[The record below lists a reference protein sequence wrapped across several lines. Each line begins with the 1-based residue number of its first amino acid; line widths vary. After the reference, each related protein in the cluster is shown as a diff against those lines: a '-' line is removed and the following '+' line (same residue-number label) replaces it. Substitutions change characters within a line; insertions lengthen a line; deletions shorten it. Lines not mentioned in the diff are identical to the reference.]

1 MSVAQQQSNRCTGAL
16 CTLLGYSRQA
26 LYKHNRESE
35 KEIFLQDLIIEKV
48 LEIRKLQPRIGGRKL
63 YFMLSSYLE
72 GHSIKIGRDAFFDLL
87 RDHELLIR
95 IRRRRTITTDSNHY
109 WRKYPNLIKGFIPN
123 AINQLWV
130 SDITYILIGSGFGY
144 LSLITDAYSHKIVG
158 FHLSRDLKAEGCIE
172 ALAKATKE
180 LNILVVRLIHHS
192 DRGVQYCSLGYVD
205 ILHENKLEISMTQN
219 GDPRENAVAERV
231 NGILKVELLQTYYPD
246 FKTAVEDIAKAVSIY
261 NHFRPHGSIG
271 NLTPHQ
277 AHTQPELKPKKL
289 WKTYYR
295 SAKKENN
302 KKND

>member
-1 MSVAQQQSNRCTGAL
+1 MRVAQQQSNRCTGAL

-63 YFMLSSYLE
+63 YFMLSDYLD

-87 RDHELLIR
+87 RDHELLVR
-95 IRRRRTITTDSNHY
+95 IRRRKAITTDSNHH

-172 ALAKATKE
+172 ALSKAIKE
-180 LNILVVRLIHHS
+180 LNIVVVRLIHHS
-192 DRGVQYCSLGYVD
+192 DRGVQYCSFGYVD
-205 ILHENKLEISMTQN
+205 ILNENKLEISMTQN

-261 NHFRPHGSIG
+261 NHFRPHSSIG

-295 SAKKENN
+295 SVKNENV
-302 KKND
+302 KIDE